1 MGLLMKRKRTM
12 RRSVMMCAV
21 GFSFWLGSASWCM
34 GGGKDS
40 ALQKTFKE
48 VFPDASGVTMLS
60 PQKRFSR
67 GPRVAEIRN
76 GENLLGYGVEL
87 EVVSRSGPF
96 LIQVAVSLEETVLDV
111 QIPKYPHQRGR
122 GVKKTVFLEQ
132 FKGVSYGEPLNV
144 GEQIDAVSGA
154 TSSGTAVTTGVRQ
167 ALLLVH
173 KYRKVQD

>member
-1 MGLLMKRKRTM
+1 MKRTRTF
-12 RRSVMMCAV
+12 RRSLMILTA
-21 GFSFWLGSASWCM
+21 SLLFWQGGASCCM

-40 ALQKTFKE
+40 ALQKAFSE
-48 VFPDASGVTMLS
+48 VFPDASDLTLLTPKS
-60 PQKRFSR
+60 SFSR
-67 GPRVAEIRN
+67 VPRVVEMRN
-76 GENLLGYGVEL
+76 GENLLGYAAEL
-87 EVVSRSGPF
+87 KVVSRSGPF
-96 LIQVAVSLEETVLDV
+96 LIQVAVSADETVLDV

-173 KYRKVQD
+173 KYRKEDA